1 MRLDV
6 TDLMYNSADRRTSK
20 ASRPRHRT
28 TPPHHATAPRHRTTP
43 GPEPTGH
50 PRQPAGLL
58 QGSRFRESISR
69 AALYSQ
75 DIPRYPKIS
84 QDIARRRCQCR
95 RCRHR
100 LLPAYPAYSAYP
112 AYPRSRATAEAART
126 PPQATRS
133 PAKTQPQAHTPC
145 KNLAFTLY
153 IGPYIIHSVPALRP
167 NP

>member
-1 MRLDV
+1 MGPRFGA
-6 TDLMYNSADRRTSK
+6 TGQIPRAGDLLPASPPISTTCAGMPCEAAC
-20 ASRPRHRT
+20 ASRVPGT
-28 TPPHHATAPRHRTTP
+28 CCPPAPPYILRCP
-43 GPEPTGH
+43 K
-50 PRQPAGLL
+50 L
-58 QGSRFRESISR
+58 
-69 AALYSQ
+69 SQ
-75 DIPRYPKIS
+75 DIPRYPRISHYIPRYPKIS